1 MNVPPDAVGVEVASE
16 GIAIVDMHHKLME
29 DVAGSHLREPHGRV
43 VDLAAINRGEFAPQ
57 AVFFVDVSQFIFD
70 NRSLHRVEA
79 AIETFVD
86 VVVTAVAAIICKG
99 PDSNGQ
105 TGVVGHHGPGI
116 TDSADIL
123 RGIEADSGCIAKRAC
138 HIVAVK
144 SRGL

>member
-86 VVVTAVAAIICKG
+86 VVVTAVATVIGECAYG
-99 PDSNGQ
+99 DS
-105 TGVVGHHGPGI
+105 
-116 TDSADIL
+116 
-123 RGIEADSGCIAKRAC
+123 E
-138 HIVAVK
+138 VAVM
-144 SRGL
+144 GEDCAGIA